1 MISLY
6 TTAFNLGNFGFS
18 LEDALSNWLY
28 YVDEVVISTLTSQ
41 VEEIKNEVKETG
53 FDDSVKIVAP
63 DLNINEDLYWV
74 GKLKDASLK
83 KCTHDVVIQADFDER
98 ISGSKESLHEL
109 AKEIN
114 IHDFSCSIMLPT
126 IDLYE
131 DLNHYMTIGSKWY
144 LHTRRGTNRGA
155 VNFGIKEDGSIDPKK
170 SDTCELIDT
179 EGNLIPC
186 IGRIEFNEKDPKII
200 HLGYLNLN
208 TRNEINK
215 NFWSQMWRLRTGSE
229 PSGCKTKVFTSE
241 DPRKKPHQL
250 SQPLWPT
257 L

>member
-1 MISLY
+1 MLKNKVKY
-6 TTAFNLGNFGFS
+6 TEF
-18 LEDALSNWLY
+18 Y
-28 YVDEVVISTLTSQ
+28 
-41 VEEIKNEVKETG
+41 
-53 FDDSVKIVAP
+53 DSVKIVAP

-83 KCTHDVVIQADFDER
+83 KCTHDIVIQADFDER
-98 ISGSKESLHEL
+98 ISGSRESLYEL

-144 LHTRRGTNRGA
+144 LHTRKGTNRGA

-170 SDTCELIDT
+170 SDTCELIDN

-186 IGRIEFNEKDPKII
+186 IGRIRFNEKDPKII

-208 TRNEINK
+208 ARNKINK
-215 NFWSQMWRLRTGSE
+215 NFWSQMWKLRTASE
-229 PSGCKTKVFTSE
+229 SSGCKTKVFTSE
-241 DPRKKPHQL
+241 DPRKKTHYL
-250 SQPLWPT
+250 KHPLWPT
-257 L
+257 IK